1 MVNFRSNTKVSFRT
15 DGCEGSHISSCK
27 KPFAGMYCMYCIV
40 YEIEMK
46 LGTIANE
53 EFRRKWCSEWMN
65 MNVWEWIVVVI
76 K

>member
-1 MVNFRSNTKVSFRT
+1 MVNFRSNTKVSFGT

-27 KPFAGMYCMYCIV
+27 KPFAGMYFLY
-40 YEIEMK
+40 IEMK

-53 EFRRKWCSEWMN
+53 EESGAVNEW